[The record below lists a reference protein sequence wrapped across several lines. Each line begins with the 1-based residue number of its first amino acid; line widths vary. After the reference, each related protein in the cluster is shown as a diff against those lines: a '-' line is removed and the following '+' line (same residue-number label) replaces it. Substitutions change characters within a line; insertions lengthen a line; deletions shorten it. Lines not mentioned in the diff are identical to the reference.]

1 MSRKY
6 RQNGY
11 QDYDERPDR
20 SNNRGNRGPRGFR
33 EGPRSPRMPGM
44 EQVIRCS
51 NCGAKIPKASSDDID
66 LKSTCPKCQAY
77 LHTCKH
83 CAYFDP
89 SRQFECSQP
98 VPKRIERKD
107 LPARCGFF
115 EIRTTVEKITST
127 SSNAPASAKEA
138 FDSLFDI

>member
-11 QDYDERPDR
+11 QDNDERKERNNSR
-20 SNNRGNRGPRGFR
+20 SPRTFR

-51 NCGAKIPKASSDDID
+51 NCGAKIPKASSDDIE
-66 LKSTCPKCQAY
+66 LKSQCPKCEAY

-89 SRQFECSQP
+89 SRQFECTQS
-98 VPKRIERKD
+98 VSKRIERKD
-107 LPARCGFF
+107 LPANCEFF
-115 EIRTTVEKITST
+115 DIRTTVEKITST
-127 SSNAPASAKEA
+127 SSNAPASARDA
-138 FDSLFDI
+138 FENLFDL

>member
-11 QDYDERPDR
+11 QDNDTRNERTE
-20 SNNRGNRGPRGFR
+20 NRGPRTFS

-51 NCGAKIPKASSDDID
+51 NCGAKIPKAASDDIE
-66 LKSTCPKCQAY
+66 LKSTCPKCQAF
-77 LHTCKH
+77 LHSCKH

-89 SRQFECSQP
+89 SERFECTQQIT
-98 VPKRIERKD
+98 KRIARKD
-107 LPARCGFF
+107 LPAKCDFF
-115 EIRTTVEKITST
+115 EIRTTVEKITSS
-127 SSNAPASAKEA
+127 SSNAPASARDA
-138 FDSLFDI
+138 FESLFDS

>member
-11 QDYDERPDR
+11 QDNGHRYEER
-20 SNNRGNRGPRGFR
+20 NENRAPRTFR
-33 EGPRSPRMPGM
+33 DGPRSPRMPGM

-51 NCGAKIPKASSDDID
+51 NCGAKITRADSEDIE

-83 CAYFDP
+83 CAYLDP
-89 SRQFECSQP
+89 SRRFECTQP
-98 VPKRIERKD
+98 VPRRIERKD
-107 LPARCGFF
+107 LPAKCDFF

-127 SSNAPASAKEA
+127 NNAPNSARDA
-138 FDSLFDI
+138 FESLFNS